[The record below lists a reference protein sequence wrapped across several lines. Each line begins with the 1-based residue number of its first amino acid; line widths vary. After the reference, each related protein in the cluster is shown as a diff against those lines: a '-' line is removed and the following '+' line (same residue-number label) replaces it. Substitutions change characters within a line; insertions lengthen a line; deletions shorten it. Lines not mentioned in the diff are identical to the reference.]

1 MKKRFCKLAAAAM
14 AAGAILLSFAG
25 AVKAD
30 DYYIRDLGEDGFRE
44 RVEQVQNEG
53 PYTDVSRDA
62 WYCGAVEYC
71 KTRLLLTGYP
81 DGTFRPDQTVSR
93 AEAVVILNRALGLSA
108 NGALENPFADVDA
121 SHWAYG
127 DILAAAGAE

>member
-1 MKKRFCKLAAAAM
+1 MKKRFCQLAAAAM
-14 AAGAILLSFAG
+14 AAGAVLLSFAG

-62 WYCGAVEYC
+62 WYCAAVEYC

-81 DGTFRPDQTVSR
+81 DGTFRPNNPVSR
-93 AEAVVILNRALGLSA
+93 AEAAVVLKRLATDQTFYYETYFS
-108 NGALENPFADVDA
+108 DVPSDA
-121 SHWAYG
+121 WYAWEAPS
-127 DILAAAGAE
+127 